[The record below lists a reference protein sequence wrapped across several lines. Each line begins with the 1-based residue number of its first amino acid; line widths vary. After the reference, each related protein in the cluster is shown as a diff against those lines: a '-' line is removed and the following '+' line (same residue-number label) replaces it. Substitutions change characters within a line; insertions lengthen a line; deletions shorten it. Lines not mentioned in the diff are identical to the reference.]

1 MQRLIILYDNYC
13 PMCTKFVRL
22 VSKLDWLDLIELEQ
36 LRNLD
41 DLNKPID
48 VDLNLALKQMA
59 SYNGKWNY
67 GYISIY
73 CIFSRLPLF
82 WILFP
87 IFFLLK
93 ISGIGQFIYKELAVK
108 RKIIPIHCD
117 ENSCK
122 I

>member
-22 VSKLDWLDLIELEQ
+22 VSKLDWLDLIELKQ

-41 DLNKPID
+41 DLNKPTD

-59 SYNGKWNY
+59 SYNGEWNY
-67 GYISIY
+67 GYISIFL
-73 CIFSRLPLF
+73 IFARLPLF

-87 IFFLLK
+87 ILFLLK
-93 ISGIGQFIYKELAVK
+93 ISGIGQFIYMELAVK

-117 ENSCK
+117 GNSCE